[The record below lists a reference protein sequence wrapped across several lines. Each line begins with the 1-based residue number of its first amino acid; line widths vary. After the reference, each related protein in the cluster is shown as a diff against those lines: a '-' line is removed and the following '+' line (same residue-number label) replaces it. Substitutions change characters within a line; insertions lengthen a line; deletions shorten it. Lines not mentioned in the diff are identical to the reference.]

1 VGSNLPKPP
10 AGRYPPRVSSAT
22 NGRVDVG
29 SHIRS
34 RLSILSPNERRI
46 AAWLLEHMP
55 EAAFETADS
64 LARKVGVSKA
74 AVVRFGSKLGFG
86 GFAGLHDAI
95 AEGAMAR
102 LIERAAPLGAPRAS
116 LLDRWLAAASADLI
130 ATRRSVSD
138 ELLESAAELLR
149 APGGRTFVFG
159 QRKSAALAEYAFF
172 LLNPLIPHVL
182 TIEEGAGTVADALI
196 DVGPDDRLL
205 AVTFRPYARLTAD
218 VIDWFARAGGAVVL
232 VCDDPLIPQAAHA
245 QHTLVCAPESPGPFA
260 SAVAGLFVVEA
271 LAAYVAAGTP
281 GGTERRLGAAQEL
294 WARFGT
300 Y

>member
-1 VGSNLPKPP
+1 MSEER
-10 AGRYPPRVSSAT
+10 GRYPPPVTSAT
-22 NGRVDVG
+22 GGRVDVVA
-29 SHIRS
+29 HIRS

-102 LIERAAPLGAPRAS
+102 LVERASPHVASRES
-116 LLDRWLAAASADLI
+116 LLDRWLSAANADLI

-138 ELLESAAELLR
+138 ELLASAAELLR
-149 APGGRTFVFG
+149 APAGRTFVFG

-172 LLNPLIPHVL
+172 LLNPLIPHVV
-182 TIEEGAGTVADALI
+182 TVEEGAGTVADALI
-196 DVGPDDRLL
+196 DVGPEDRLL

-232 VCDDPLIPQAAHA
+232 ICDDPLIPPAANA
-245 QHTLVCAPESPGPFA
+245 RHTLVCAPESPGPFA

-300 Y
+300 YDGR

>member
-1 VGSNLPKPP
+1 
-10 AGRYPPRVSSAT
+10 VSGAT
-22 NGRVDVG
+22 SGRVDVVA
-29 SHIRS
+29 HIRS

-74 AVVRFGSKLGFG
+74 AVIRFGSKLGFG
-86 GFAGLHDAI
+86 GYAGLHEAI

-102 LIERAAPLGAPRAS
+102 LVERAAPAAGPRES
-116 LLDRWLAAASADLI
+116 LLDRWLSAASADLV
-130 ATRRSVSD
+130 ATRRSVTD
-138 ELLESAAELLR
+138 ELLAEAAELLR

-159 QRKSAALAEYAFF
+159 QRKSAALAGYAFF
-172 LLNPLIPHVL
+172 LLNPLIPHVV
-182 TIEEGAGTVADALI
+182 TVEERAGTVADALL
-196 DVGPDDRLL
+196 DVGPQDRLL

-218 VIDWFARAGGAVVL
+218 VVDWFARAGGAIVL
-232 VCDDPLIPQAAHA
+232 ICDDPLIPAAAHA
-245 QHTLVCAPESPGPFA
+245 RHTLVCRPESPGPFA

-271 LAAYVAAGTP
+271 LAAYVAAETP
-281 GGTERRLGAAQEL
+281 GGSEGRLDAAQEL
-294 WARFGT
+294 WTRFGT

>member
-1 VGSNLPKPP
+1 
-10 AGRYPPRVSSAT
+10 
-22 NGRVDVG
+22 
-29 SHIRS
+29 
-34 RLSILSPNERRI
+34 
-46 AAWLLEHMP
+46 M
-55 EAAFETADS
+55 
-64 LARKVGVSKA
+64 
-74 AVVRFGSKLGFG
+74 
-86 GFAGLHDAI
+86 
-95 AEGAMAR
+95 
-102 LIERAAPLGAPRAS
+102 
-116 LLDRWLAAASADLI
+116 
-130 ATRRSVSD
+130 SD
-138 ELLESAAELLR
+138 ELLVAAAELLR

-232 VCDDPLIPQAAHA
+232 VCDDPLIPPAAHA

-281 GGTERRLGAAQEL
+281 GGTRASPRCRPGALGALRDVLRRYSATARSRVARLEAHATRAQEQRVDLVGLVALERRDAARLEQVREQRGLARRGCRAHECVTVVAREHEISERCRRALHHRAHRSFRFETTSHERTRRFANSAGAIRTHPDPLPSVDDGIAARPRARLG
-294 WARFGT
+294 
-300 Y
+300 

>member
-1 VGSNLPKPP
+1 
-10 AGRYPPRVSSAT
+10 VSGAT
-22 NGRVDVG
+22 SGRVDVVA
-29 SHIRS
+29 HIRS

-102 LIERAAPLGAPRAS
+102 LVERAAPVAGPRES
-116 LLDRWLAAASADLI
+116 LLDRWLSAASADLV

-138 ELLESAAELLR
+138 ELLAAAAELLR
-149 APGGRTFVFG
+149 APAGRTFVFG
-159 QRKSAALAEYAFF
+159 QRKSAALAGYAFF
-172 LLNPLIPHVL
+172 LLNPLIPHVV
-182 TIEEGAGTVADALI
+182 TVEERAGTVADALL
-196 DVGPDDRLL
+196 DVGPQDRLL

-218 VIDWFARAGGAVVL
+218 VVEWFARAGGAIVL
-232 VCDDPLIPQAAHA
+232 ICDDPLMPAAAHA
-245 QHTLVCAPESPGPFA
+245 RHTLVCAPESPGPFA

-271 LAAYVAAGTP
+271 LAAYVASETP
-281 GGTERRLGAAQEL
+281 GGSEGRLDAAQEL
-294 WARFGT
+294 WTRFGT

>member
-1 VGSNLPKPP
+1 
-10 AGRYPPRVSSAT
+10 
-22 NGRVDVG
+22 
-29 SHIRS
+29 
-34 RLSILSPNERRI
+34 
-46 AAWLLEHMP
+46 MP

-86 GFAGLHDAI
+86 GYAGLHDAI

-102 LIERAAPLGAPRAS
+102 LVERAAPAGAPRAS
-116 LLDRWLAAASADLI
+116 LLDRWLSAASADLI

-138 ELLESAAELLR
+138 ELLVAAAELLR

-196 DVGPDDRLL
+196 DVGPEDRLL

-218 VIDWFARAGGAVVL
+218 VVDWFARAGGAVVL
-232 VCDDPLIPQAAHA
+232 VCDDPLIPPAAHA
-245 QHTLVCAPESPGPFA
+245 RHTLVCAPESPGPFA

-281 GGTERRLGAAQEL
+281 GGTERRLDAAQEL

>member
-1 VGSNLPKPP
+1 
-10 AGRYPPRVSSAT
+10 VSGAT
-22 NGRVDVG
+22 SGRVDVVA
-29 SHIRS
+29 HIRS

-102 LIERAAPLGAPRAS
+102 LVERAAPVAGPRES
-116 LLDRWLAAASADLI
+116 LLDRWLSAASADLV

-138 ELLESAAELLR
+138 ELLAAAAELLR
-149 APGGRTFVFG
+149 APAGRTFVFG
-159 QRKSAALAEYAFF
+159 QRKSAALAGYAFF
-172 LLNPLIPHVL
+172 LLNPLIPHVV
-182 TIEEGAGTVADALI
+182 TVEERAGTVADALL
-196 DVGPDDRLL
+196 DVGPQDRLL

-218 VIDWFARAGGAVVL
+218 VVEWFARAGGAIVL
-232 VCDDPLIPQAAHA
+232 ICDDPLIPAAAHA
-245 QHTLVCAPESPGPFA
+245 RHTLVCAPESPGPFA

-271 LAAYVAAGTP
+271 LAAYVASETP
-281 GGTERRLGAAQEL
+281 GGSEGRLDAAQEL
-294 WARFGT
+294 WTRFGT